1 MVPEKSRNKRVMPVK
16 NMIANAI
23 LSFRNMCVVLRN
35 EKKKILT
42 LQQFYITLSI
52 FVLHKGS
59 YNVCSKAVNFF
70 PNPHNFLPKAVAPK
84 NAPPTPCLGQK
95 TLPATDINQIT
106 SYLFL
111 LFLLFLATCTCVFF
125 TFVE

>member
-42 LQQFYITLSI
+42 RQQFYITLSI

-111 LFLLFLATCTCVFF
+111 LFLHFLATCTCVFLHL
-125 TFVE
+125 